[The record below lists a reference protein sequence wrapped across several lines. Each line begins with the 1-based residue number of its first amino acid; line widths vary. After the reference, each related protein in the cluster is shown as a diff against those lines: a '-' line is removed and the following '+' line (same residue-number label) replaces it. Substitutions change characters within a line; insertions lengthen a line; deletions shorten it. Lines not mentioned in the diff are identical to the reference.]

1 MAISMDSY
9 QDGGSVP
16 SLQPEVLTTNLE
28 QPQQDELGSGSVNNE
43 VQLAPWPP
51 ASDAM
56 TIMLPRAGQGWM
68 SEEGERW
75 GGMSMAPTSLG
86 DAPSLL

>member
-16 SLQPEVLTTNLE
+16 SLQPEVPTTNLE
-28 QPQQDELGSGSVNNE
+28 QPQQEELGSGSVSNE

-51 ASDAM
+51 AF
-56 TIMLPRAGQGWM
+56 
-68 SEEGERW
+68 
-75 GGMSMAPTSLG
+75 
-86 DAPSLL
+86 